1 VLTVTAHRM
10 YCISRRGIPG
20 RPFEVCAQVW
30 YCPRPCRRRIT
41 VALDG
46 TVTVIFPGLVKVIHT
61 GAALDGDGPDIV
73 FGPDRG
79 ELAELAAAGIGW

>member
-1 VLTVTAHRM
+1 MLTVTAHRM

-20 RPFEVCAQVW
+20 RPFEERAQVW
-30 YCPRPCRRRIT
+30 ICPRPCRRRIA

-46 TVTVIFPGLVKVIHT
+46 TVTVIFPGLVKAIHT
-61 GAALDGDGPDIV
+61 GVALEGHGPDIV
-73 FGPDRG
+73 FGPDSG